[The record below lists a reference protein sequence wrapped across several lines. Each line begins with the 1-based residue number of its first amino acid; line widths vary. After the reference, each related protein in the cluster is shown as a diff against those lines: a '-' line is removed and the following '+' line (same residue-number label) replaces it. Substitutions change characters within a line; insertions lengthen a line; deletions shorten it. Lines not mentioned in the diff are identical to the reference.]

1 MLGNDKRLGERKKQL
16 NGKRESTIKVIR
28 KEAGLF
34 IGLLFVGLV
43 LLPIAVYSVGQNIF
57 GDYGGHGYGQFFA
70 TLSGRIRDGDAVAWF
85 LVLSPY
91 LGWQTLRLMAL
102 GWRLTARP
110 NTPRS

>member
-1 MLGNDKRLGERKKQL
+1 MSDKRDAI
-16 NGKRESTIKVIR
+16 IKAVR

-43 LLPIAVYSVGQNIF
+43 LLPIAIYSVGQNIF
-57 GDYGGHGYGQFFA
+57 GDYGGQGYGQFFA
-70 TLSGRIRDGDAVAWF
+70 TLSGRIRAGDTIAWF